1 MKSIPK
7 KLISEIKKHL
17 SDSGKIIVLT
27 HKNPDGD
34 AIGSMLGLCHY
45 LRNKKYEVTAITPDE
60 YPEFLQWMPG
70 SSDVIRF
77 SKDKKR
83 GIKAIKEAD
92 IIFNLD
98 FNTSDRLGGM
108 EAYVLSSTS
117 IKILIDHHPSP
128 SAFSDYIIS
137 ETTASSAAELIF
149 LFIKAL
155 DGKSHWTKQI
165 AECLFTG
172 IMTDTG
178 CFSYNS
184 SAGDTYR
191 IVAEL
196 LDTGIN
202 KDDIFSKVYNNFSDN
217 RMRLL
222 GYVLDKKMVVNR
234 DYKTAYISL
243 TQKELKEYKFT
254 FGDSEGFVNY
264 PLCIKGII
272 FSALFIEKDKFI
284 KISFRSKGNFP
295 ANIFSEKYFNGGGH
309 LNAAG
314 GESYESLSA
323 TISKFTSLLPR
334 YSKYLKG

>member
-1 MKSIPK
+1 M
-7 KLISEIKKHL
+7 
-17 SDSGKIIVLT
+17 LT

-34 AIGSMLGLCHY
+34 AIGSMLGLYHY
-45 LRNKKYEVTAITPDE
+45 LRNNKYEVTAITPDE

-70 SSDVIRF
+70 SSDIIRF

-108 EAYVLSSTS
+108 ESYVLSSTS

-128 SAFSDYIIS
+128 SDFSDYIIS

-217 RMRLL
+217 RMRLI
-222 GYVLDKKMVVNR
+222 GYVLDKKMVVNQ

-243 TQKELKEYKFT
+243 TRKELKEYKFT

-264 PLCIKGII
+264 P
-272 FSALFIEKDKFI
+272 FS
-284 KISFRSKGNFP
+284 
-295 ANIFSEKYFNGGGH
+295 
-309 LNAAG
+309 
-314 GESYESLSA
+314 
-323 TISKFTSLLPR
+323 T
-334 YSKYLKG
+334 KYLKG

>member
-1 MKSIPK
+1 VKSIPK

-17 SDSGKIIVLT
+17 SDSGKIIVLK

-34 AIGSMLGLCHY
+34 AIGSMLGLYHY
-45 LRNKKYEVTAITPDE
+45 LRNNKYEVTAMTPNE

-70 SSDVIRF
+70 SSDIICF

-83 GIKAIKEAD
+83 GKKAIKEAD

-108 EAYVLSSTS
+108 ESYVLSSTS

-149 LFIKAL
+149 LLIKAL
-155 DGKSHWTKQI
+155 DGKSRWTKQI

-222 GYVLDKKMVVNR
+222 GYVLDKKMVVNQN
-234 DYKTAYISL
+234 YKTAYISL

-264 PLCIKGII
+264 PLSIKGII
-272 FSALFIEKDKFI
+272 FSALFIEKDKSI

>member
-1 MKSIPK
+1 M
-7 KLISEIKKHL
+7 
-17 SDSGKIIVLT
+17 LT

-34 AIGSMLGLCHY
+34 AIGSMLGLYHY
-45 LRNKKYEVTAITPDE
+45 LRNNKYEVTAMTPDE

-70 SSDVIRF
+70 SSEIIRF
-77 SKDKKR
+77 SKDKKQ

-264 PLCIKGII
+264 PLSIKGII

>member
-1 MKSIPK
+1 VKSIPK

-34 AIGSMLGLCHY
+34 AIGSMLGLYHY

-70 SSDVIRF
+70 SSDIIRF

-83 GIKAIKEAD
+83 CIKAIKEAD

-108 EAYVLSSTS
+108 ESYVLSSTS

-222 GYVLDKKMVVNR
+222 GYVLDKKMVVNQ

-243 TQKELKEYKFT
+243 TRKELKEYKFT

-264 PLCIKGII
+264 PLSIKGII
-272 FSALFIEKDKFI
+272 FSALFIEKNKFI

-295 ANIFSEKYFNGGGH
+295 ANIFSEKHFDGGGH